1 MTTPLWAPW
10 RMEYISGV
18 ARKEAKPACF
28 MCDHPVD
35 QAAFR
40 ENLVLLVQ
48 EHAFVCLNR
57 YPFASCHLMV
67 IPRRHVARPH
77 DLEAHE
83 YIALMELLRE
93 SIQRVERTVGCSGM
107 NVGFNL
113 GKAAGAGVADHLHGH
128 IVARWDGD
136 TNFMPVLAG
145 VHVMPEYLDDTWSR
159 LYPAFADLAGLRAP
173 APAAPARKEK

>member
-1 MTTPLWAPW
+1 
-10 RMEYISGV
+10 
-18 ARKEAKPACF
+18 

-35 QAAFR
+35 AATFR

-77 DLEAHE
+77 DLEAQE
-83 YIALMELLRE
+83 YVALMELLRE

-128 IVARWDGD
+128 IVARWEGD

-145 VHVMPEYLDDTWSR
+145 VHVMPEYLDDAWAR
-159 LYPAFADLAGLRAP
+159 LHPAFADLPGLRAP
-173 APAAPARKEK
+173 APAPKEK